1 MKARIKSD
9 LLELMMVPGL
19 SGHED
24 LIRAEIRTKL
34 ESEGIQSS
42 SDRLGNL
49 ISTFKGDVGP
59 SVMVFAHMDQL
70 GFVVRKINDDGTIN
84 VVRMGGVPERALLSQ
99 AVLLYSKQK
108 PYLEGIIY
116 NKSHHIT
123 EPDEKYYVPKAS
135 EISIDTGLKSKLEVE
150 KHGIKIGSPVV
161 YKPQTVEMKNDC
173 IAGTSVDDRAGC
185 AVLLELARHLKKRKS
200 GPTVHIVFSVQEEFN
215 LRGAMSAAH
224 QIKPDIAIQL
234 DLMLATDTPE
244 TTEYGDMILGEGPGM
259 SLFSFHGRGT
269 LNGVIPHPSL
279 VDLMELSAEQKKIK
293 LQRSAQ
299 VGVLTDLSYIQQ
311 LGNGVASI
319 DIGFPLRNS
328 HSSLEICNVNDL
340 VSLEVLLETA
350 LSNITNEFSL
360 IRS

>member
-70 GFVVRKINDDGTIN
+70 GFVVRKINDDGNIN

-161 YKPQTVEMKNDC
+161 YKPVSYTHLTLP
-173 IAGTSVDDRAGC
+173 TS
-185 AVLLELARHLKKRKS
+185 
-200 GPTVHIVFSVQEEFN
+200 
-215 LRGAMSAAH
+215 
-224 QIKPDIAIQL
+224 
-234 DLMLATDTPE
+234 
-244 TTEYGDMILGEGPGM
+244 
-259 SLFSFHGRGT
+259 
-269 LNGVIPHPSL
+269 
-279 VDLMELSAEQKKIK
+279 
-293 LQRSAQ
+293 
-299 VGVLTDLSYIQQ
+299 
-311 LGNGVASI
+311 
-319 DIGFPLRNS
+319 
-328 HSSLEICNVNDL
+328 DL
-340 VSLEVLLETA
+340 V
-350 LSNITNEFSL
+350 
-360 IRS
+360 

>member
-42 SDRLGNL
+42 ADRLGNL
-49 ISTFKGDVGP
+49 ISTFKGDPGP

-70 GFVVRKINDDGTIN
+70 GFVVRKINDDGIIN

-150 KHGIKIGSPVV
+150 EHGIKIGSPVV
-161 YKPQTVEMKNDC
+161 YKPQSVEMKNDC

-224 QIKPDIAIQL
+224 QIKPD
-234 DLMLATDTPE
+234 
-244 TTEYGDMILGEGPGM
+244 MILGEGPGM

-279 VDLMELSAEQKKIK
+279 VELMELSAEQKKIK